1 MIEIIDNVFDEKT
14 VDILYGH
21 FRDYDSWFFTGEGRT
36 GTNWRK
42 FIINLDYYNKT
53 HEVLY
58 KKADEIFKR
67 TLPHLINT
75 HSLDRPYASG
85 YLYGTHHEM
94 HTDGKDENDC
104 FTIMFYL
111 NKIWDMS
118 YAGETIYTDP
128 TRTEIIKSV
137 IPKPG
142 RVAVFNGFIP
152 HCAREVSRTCVEL
165 RMVATFK
172 YRRDT
177 VANHWK
183 EKLRRENE
191 S

>member
-1 MIEIIDNVFDEKT
+1 MSTTWRYFSATRRSSSNCASDTSAFRLASKLESTPPTDELEPALPLAPP
-14 VDILYGH
+14 VDE
-21 FRDYDSWFFTGEGRT
+21 D
-36 GTNWRK
+36 
-42 FIINLDYYNKT
+42 
-53 HEVLY
+53 
-58 KKADEIFKR
+58 
-67 TLPHLINT
+67 
-75 HSLDRPYASG
+75 
-85 YLYGTHHEM
+85 
-94 HTDGKDENDC
+94 DC

-128 TRTEIIKSV
+128 TRSEIIKSI

-183 EKLRRENE
+183 EKHRRENE